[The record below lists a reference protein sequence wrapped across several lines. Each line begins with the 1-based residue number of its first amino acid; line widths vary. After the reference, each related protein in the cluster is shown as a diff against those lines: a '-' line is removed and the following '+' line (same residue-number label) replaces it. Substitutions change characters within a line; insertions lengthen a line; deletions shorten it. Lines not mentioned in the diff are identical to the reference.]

1 MLVQCL
7 LINCPLEMG
16 YEHVFDFA
24 TRENQMYFFE
34 HKLNASRIT
43 AEVNTKVDGF
53 LEKMNV
59 KYPYSSVRY
68 HDYIIVIEP
77 GTEKPYF
84 FFISRMKMLTKD
96 VTELSLKLDVFQTYQ
111 FEFDFKTSFVD
122 RCHVRRWEKFDDNIP
137 TPNNLDEGLEYGA
150 TEVQGIETIKK
161 MSPTYILATTT
172 PIGKLSANTGGGGG
186 TGTSGCGDVSKGIPS
201 NKYYRYLKGIE
212 GLNQYPVDIGDGV
225 TTFGYG
231 VTKENEPTYFAK
243 LGAPPVSE
251 KKASEVLFELIPSKY
266 GNLVASQ
273 MKKDGLDLTKVDI
286 NKFDAFVDLCYNTG
300 YYNSKLYKM
309 WLANESMDK
318 IKSEWLVYAIM
329 PGSIFEEGLRRRR
342 KEEWLMFSEG
352 TYSNSPIT
360 IHGDR
365 GQSIGTVEGDGY
377 MIECENVTDK
387 YFTVNNEGGQNW
399 IMPAEGTVSATY
411 PVYPSG
417 SPHSGVDVACP
428 EGTPVRASKDGVC
441 IKRREITTSY
451 GKYLFI
457 EHAENLISIYAHN
470 SKLLINEGDHV
481 KGGDIIAY
489 SGNTGN
495 SKGAHSHFEI
505 RVNGVAINPAPNL
518 KVGDVIKHKGVE

>member
-7 LINCPLEMG
+7 LINCPMEIG
-16 YEHVFDFA
+16 YEHVFDFEN
-24 TRENQMYFFE
+24 REKQMYFFE
-34 HKLNASRIT
+34 HKLNAMRVT
-43 AEVNTKVDGF
+43 TEVNTKVDGF
-53 LEKMNV
+53 LEKVNI
-59 KYPYSSVRY
+59 KFPYSTARHY
-68 HDYIIVIEP
+68 DYIILFEP
-77 GTEKPYF
+77 GTNAPF
-84 FFISRMKMLTKD
+84 FFFVTRMRMVTKD

-111 FEFDFKTSFVD
+111 FDFDFNISFVD
-122 RCHVRRWEKFDDNIP
+122 RCHVRRWEKYDDNIP

-150 TEVQGIETIKK
+150 TRVKDFKNIKK
-161 MSPTYILATTT
+161 MKPTYILATTT
-172 PIGKLSANTGGGGG
+172 PIGKLSSNTGGG
-186 TGTSGCGDVSKGIPS
+186 TGTGGCGDPSKGIPT
-201 NKYYRYLKGIE
+201 NQYYRYLKGIE

-251 KKASEVLFELIPSKY
+251 KKASEVLFELIPAKY
-266 GNLVASQ
+266 GNLVANQ
-273 MKKDGLDLTKVDI
+273 FKKDGVNMQTVDKH
-286 NKFDAFVDLCYNTG
+286 KFDAFVDLCYNTG

-309 WLANESMDK
+309 WLAGESMEK

-365 GQSIGTVEGDGY
+365 GQSIGTVQGDGY
-377 MIECENVTDK
+377 MIECDSVVDK
-387 YFTVNNEGGQNW
+387 FFTVNNEGGQNW
-399 IMPAEGTVSATY
+399 IMPAEGKVSATFPTY
-411 PVYPSG
+411 SSG
-417 SPHSGVDVACP
+417 KPHSGIDVACP
-428 EGTPVRASKDGVC
+428 EGTPIRASKDGVC
-441 IKRREITTSY
+441 IKRREIETSY

-470 SKLLINEGDHV
+470 SELTINEGDHV
-481 KGGDIIAY
+481 KAGDIIAY

-495 SKGAHSHFEI
+495 STGAHSHFEI
-505 RVNGVAINPAPNL
+505 RVNGSAINPAPNL
-518 KVGDVIKHKGVE
+518 HVGDIIKHKGV

>member
-7 LINCPLEMG
+7 LINCPMEIG
-16 YEHVFDFA
+16 YEHVFDFEN
-24 TRENQMYFFE
+24 RKNQMYFFE
-34 HKLNASRIT
+34 HKLNANRLT
-43 AEVNTKVDGF
+43 TEVNTKVDGF
-53 LEKMNV
+53 LEKVNI
-59 KYPYSSVRY
+59 KFPYANARHY
-68 HDYIIVIEP
+68 DYIIIFEP
-77 GTEKPYF
+77 GTQVPYF
-84 FFISRMKMLTKD
+84 FFITRMKMLTKD

-111 FEFDFKTSFVD
+111 FDFKFNMSFVD
-122 RCHVRRWEKFDDNIP
+122 RCHVRRWEKYDDNIP
-137 TPNNLDEGLEYGA
+137 TDNNLDEGLEYGA
-150 TEVQGIETIKK
+150 TTIKTIENVKK
-161 MSPTYILATTT
+161 MRSNYILATTT
-172 PIGKLSANTGGGGG
+172 PIGKLGASTGGGG
-186 TGTSGCGDVSKGIPS
+186 TGAGGCGDPSKGIPT

-251 KKASEVLFELIPSKY
+251 KKASEVLFELIPARY

-273 MKKDGLDLTKVDI
+273 FKKDGINMSTVDKH
-286 NKFDAFVDLCYNTG
+286 KFDAFVDLCYNTG

-309 WLANESMDK
+309 WLAGESMDK

-360 IHGDR
+360 IHGNR
-365 GQSIGTVEGDGY
+365 GQAIGTVEGDGY
-377 MIECENVTDK
+377 MVECESVNDK

-399 IMPAEGTVSATY
+399 IMPAEGKVTATFPTY
-411 PVYPSG
+411 SSG
-417 SPHSGVDVACP
+417 KPHSGIDVACP

-441 IKRREITTSY
+441 VKRREITTSY

-481 KGGDIIAY
+481 KAGDIIAY

-495 SKGAHSHFEI
+495 STGAHSHFEI
-505 RVNGVAINPAPNL
+505 RINNIAINPAPNL
-518 KVGDVIKHKGVE
+518 KVGDIIKHKGV

>member
-7 LINCPLEMG
+7 LINCPMEIG
-16 YEHVFDFA
+16 YEHVFDFEN
-24 TRENQMYFFE
+24 REKQMYFFE
-34 HKLNASRIT
+34 HKLNAMRVT
-43 AEVNTKVDGF
+43 TEVNTKVDGF
-53 LEKMNV
+53 LDKVNI
-59 KYPYSSVRY
+59 KFPYSTARHY
-68 HDYIIVIEP
+68 DYIILFEP
-77 GTEKPYF
+77 GTNAPF
-84 FFISRMKMLTKD
+84 FFFVTRMRMVTKD

-111 FEFDFKTSFVD
+111 FDFDFNISFVD
-122 RCHVRRWEKFDDNIP
+122 RCHVRRWEKYDDNIP

-150 TEVQGIETIKK
+150 TRVKDLKNIKK
-161 MSPTYILATTT
+161 MKPTYILATTT
-172 PIGKLSANTGGGGG
+172 PIGKLSSNTGGG
-186 TGTSGCGDVSKGIPS
+186 TGTGGCGDPSKGIPT
-201 NKYYRYLKGIE
+201 NQYYRYLKGIE

-251 KKASEVLFELIPSKY
+251 KKASEVLFELIPAKY

-273 MKKDGLDLTKVDI
+273 FKKDGVNMQTVDKH
-286 NKFDAFVDLCYNTG
+286 KFDAFVDLCYNTG

-309 WLANESMDK
+309 WLAGESMEK

-365 GQSIGTVEGDGY
+365 GQSIGTVQGDGY
-377 MIECENVTDK
+377 MIECESVVDK
-387 YFTVNNEGGQNW
+387 FFTVNNEGGQNW
-399 IMPAEGTVSATY
+399 IMPAEGKVSATFPTY
-411 PVYPSG
+411 SSG
-417 SPHSGVDVACP
+417 KPHSGIDVACP

-441 IKRREITTSY
+441 IKRREIETSY

-481 KGGDIIAY
+481 KAGDIIAY

-495 SKGAHSHFEI
+495 STGAHSHFEI
-505 RVNGVAINPAPNL
+505 RINGSAINPAPNL
-518 KVGDVIKHKGVE
+518 HVGDIIKHKEV

>member
-7 LINCPLEMG
+7 LINCPMEIG
-16 YEHVFDFA
+16 YEHVFDFEN
-24 TRENQMYFFE
+24 REKQMYFFE
-34 HKLNASRIT
+34 HKLNAMRVT
-43 AEVNTKVDGF
+43 TEVNTKVDGF
-53 LEKMNV
+53 LEKVNI
-59 KYPYSSVRY
+59 KFPYSTARHY
-68 HDYIIVIEP
+68 DYIILFEP
-77 GTEKPYF
+77 GTNTPF
-84 FFISRMKMLTKD
+84 FFFVTRMRMVTKD

-111 FEFDFKTSFVD
+111 FDFDFNISFVD
-122 RCHVRRWEKFDDNIP
+122 RCHVRRWEKYDDNIP

-150 TEVQGIETIKK
+150 TRVKDLKNIKK
-161 MSPTYILATTT
+161 MKPTYILATTT
-172 PIGKLSANTGGGGG
+172 PIGKLSSNTGGG
-186 TGTSGCGDVSKGIPS
+186 TGTGGCGDPSKGIPT
-201 NKYYRYLKGIE
+201 NQYYRYLKGIE

-251 KKASEVLFELIPSKY
+251 KKASEVLFELIPAKY

-273 MKKDGLDLTKVDI
+273 FKKDGVNMQTVDKH
-286 NKFDAFVDLCYNTG
+286 KFDAFVDLCYNTG

-309 WLANESMDK
+309 WLAGESMEK

-365 GQSIGTVEGDGY
+365 GQSIGTVQGDGY
-377 MIECENVTDK
+377 MIECESVVDK
-387 YFTVNNEGGQNW
+387 FFTVNNEGGQNW
-399 IMPAEGTVSATY
+399 IMPAEGKVSATFPTY
-411 PVYPSG
+411 SSG
-417 SPHSGVDVACP
+417 KPHSGIDVACP
-428 EGTPVRASKDGVC
+428 EGTPIRASKDGVC
-441 IKRREITTSY
+441 IKRREIETSY

-470 SKLLINEGDHV
+470 SELIINEGDHV
-481 KGGDIIAY
+481 KAGDIIAY

-495 SKGAHSHFEI
+495 STGAHSHFEI
-505 RVNGVAINPAPNL
+505 RVNGSAINPAPNL
-518 KVGDVIKHKGVE
+518 HVGDIIKHKGV

>member
-1 MLVQCL
+1 MIVQCL
-7 LINCPLEMG
+7 LINCPMEIG
-16 YEHVFDFA
+16 YEHVFDFEN
-24 TRENQMYFFE
+24 REKQMYFFE
-34 HKLNASRIT
+34 HKLNAMRVT
-43 AEVNTKVDGF
+43 TEVNTKVDGF
-53 LEKMNV
+53 LEKVNI
-59 KYPYSSVRY
+59 KFPYSTARHY
-68 HDYIIVIEP
+68 DYVILFEP
-77 GTEKPYF
+77 GSSTPF
-84 FFISRMKMLTKD
+84 FFFVTKMRMVTKD

-111 FEFDFKTSFVD
+111 FDFDFNISFVD
-122 RCHVRRWEKFDDNIP
+122 RCHVRRWEKYDDNIP

-150 TEVQGIETIKK
+150 TRVKDLKNIKK
-161 MSPTYILATTT
+161 MKPTYILATTT
-172 PIGKLSANTGGGGG
+172 PIGKLSSSTGGGG
-186 TGTSGCGDVSKGIPS
+186 TGTGGCGDPSKGIPT
-201 NKYYRYLKGIE
+201 NQYYRYLKGIE

-251 KKASEVLFELIPSKY
+251 KKASEILFELIPAKY

-273 MKKDGLDLTKVDI
+273 FKKDGVDMQTVDKH
-286 NKFDAFVDLCYNTG
+286 KFDAFVDLCYNTG

-309 WLANESMDK
+309 WLAGESMDK

-365 GQSIGTVEGDGY
+365 GQSIGTVQGDGY
-377 MIECENVTDK
+377 MIECESVVDK
-387 YFTVNNEGGQNW
+387 FFTVNNEGGQNW
-399 IMPAEGTVSATY
+399 IMPAEGKVSATFPTY
-411 PVYPSG
+411 SSG
-417 SPHSGVDVACP
+417 KPHSGIDVACP
-428 EGTPVRASKDGVC
+428 EGTPIRASKDGVC
-441 IKRREITTSY
+441 VKRREIETSY

-481 KGGDIIAY
+481 KAGDIIAY

-495 SKGAHSHFEI
+495 STGAHSHFEI
-505 RVNGVAINPAPNL
+505 RINGSAINPAPNL
-518 KVGDVIKHKGVE
+518 HVGDIIKHKEV